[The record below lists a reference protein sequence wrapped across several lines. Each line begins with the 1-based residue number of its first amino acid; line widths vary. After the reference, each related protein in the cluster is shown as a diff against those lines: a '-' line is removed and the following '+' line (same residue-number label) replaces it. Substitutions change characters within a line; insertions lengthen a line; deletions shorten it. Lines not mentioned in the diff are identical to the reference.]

1 MNLINVLQNEH
12 RTILSLLDDVASLG
26 VGSVEGRKKLLK
38 SKELILAH
46 LHKEDAKLYPKLN
59 KLEAT
64 HDVSISFENEMKE
77 VSRYVLSLFCELEKS
92 GDTEAV
98 AIQFKDVR
106 QRLRDRIAK
115 EEFALYPLFEKHVEH
130 RA

>member
-46 LHKEDAKLYPKLN
+46 LHKEDEKLYPKLN

-64 HDVSISFENEMKE
+64 HDVSIYFENEMKE
-77 VSRYVLSLFCELEKS
+77 VSGYVLSLFCELEKS

-98 AIQFKDVR
+98 AIQFKNVR

-130 RA
+130 SA

>member
-1 MNLINVLQNEH
+1 MNLIDVLQNEH

-46 LHKEDAKLYPKLN
+46 LHKEDEKLYPKLN

-64 HDVSISFENEMKE
+64 HDVSISFKNDMKE
-77 VSRYVLSLFCELEKS
+77 VSRYVLKLFCELEKG

-115 EEFALYPLFEKHVEH
+115 EELALYPLFEKHVEH
-130 RA
+130 RT

>member
-1 MNLINVLQNEH
+1 MNLIDVLQNEH

-26 VGSVEGRKKLLK
+26 VDSVEGRKKLLK

-46 LHKEDAKLYPKLN
+46 LHKEDQKLYPKLN

-77 VSRYVLSLFCELEKS
+77 VSLYVLKLFCELEKS

-98 AIQFKDVR
+98 AIQFKDV
-106 QRLRDRIAK
+106 
-115 EEFALYPLFEKHVEH
+115 
-130 RA
+130 

>member
-1 MNLINVLQNEH
+1 MNLIIVLQNEH
-12 RTILSLLDDVASLG
+12 RTILSLLDDVACLG
-26 VGSVEGRKKLLK
+26 VGTEEGRKRLLK

-46 LHKEDAKLYPKLN
+46 LHKEDEKLYPKLN

-64 HDVSISFENEMKE
+64 HDVSISFENDMKD
-77 VSRYVLSLFCELEKS
+77 VSSFVLKFFCELEKS

-130 RA
+130 SA